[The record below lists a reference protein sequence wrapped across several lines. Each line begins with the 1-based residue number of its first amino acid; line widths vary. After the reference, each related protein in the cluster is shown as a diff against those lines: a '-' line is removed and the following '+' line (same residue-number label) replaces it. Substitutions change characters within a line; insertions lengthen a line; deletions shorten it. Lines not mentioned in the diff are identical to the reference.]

1 MMPYQLPSENF
12 HKAFKKNQLAPIRAD
27 ASSEF
32 SDNMREIFLLAFLI
46 PLKCRRA
53 QCFKESSKISMA
65 SPELRN
71 SAKLV
76 LHKKIGS
83 EIGIAY

>member
-1 MMPYQLPSENF
+1 LNDALSASIRKFSQGVQ
-12 HKAFKKNQLAPIRAD
+12 KNQLAPIRAD

-53 QCFKESSKISMA
+53 QCFKREFKS
-65 SPELRN
+65 
-71 SAKLV
+71 
-76 LHKKIGS
+76 LHRITRIAEFRKIGLV
-83 EIGIAY
+83 EENWK